1 MSTDE
6 LHRLAIQQLA
16 DYDAGTPNQIFARP
30 MDLTMAEAYE
40 LQHEVVRLREQRG
53 ERVIGYKIG
62 CTSKA
67 IQEQLRIAEPIFG
80 RIFDTGSFVSGA
92 RIAHVNYANLAIEG
106 ELALCLG
113 RDLPDSPGRPTEY
126 LEAIDSIFP
135 IIELHDHVLR
145 SSSPCPQELIASN
158 GMHAGFV
165 RAEQPCSPS
174 VDHLSICINDEE
186 VAATQNPWTMHG
198 PIDSLRWLAQRL
210 RQCGLRLV
218 RGQVILTGSPMRLF
232 PVPPGSRIVVQA
244 RPTGK
249 SCAEIA
255 P

>member
-1 MSTDE
+1 VSTEE
-6 LHRLAIQQLA
+6 LHRLAMQQLA
-16 DYDAGTPNQIFARP
+16 NYDAGTPNQIFARP
-30 MDLTMAEAYE
+30 LDLTMAEAYE
-40 LQHEVVRLREQRG
+40 LQHDVVRLREQRG

-80 RIFDTGSFVSGA
+80 RIFDTGCFASGS
-92 RIAHVNYANLAIEG
+92 RLAHANYANLAIEG
-106 ELALCLG
+106 ELALRLG
-113 RDLPDSPGRPTEY
+113 RDLPDSAAPDTEY
-126 LEAIDSIFP
+126 LQAIDSIFP
-135 IIELHDHVLR
+135 IIELHHHVLR

-174 VDHLSICINDEE
+174 VDHLSIRINDEE

-198 PIDSLRWLAQRL
+198 PIDSLRWLSQRL
-210 RQCGLRLV
+210 KQCGMRLV
-218 RGQVILTGSPMRLF
+218 RGQVILTGSPLRLF